1 MAALSRAGCCGGPR
15 RSPLGDETGQ
25 PAPGGRDTWPERVA
39 SHLEAGHQNG
49 NPQGIATLRY
59 PDGCEEIQV
68 FRGGKIVRSMPK
80 EKFEAEQRKRKQ
92 QEAQRQEQKAKRQ
105 EQKPALA
112 P

>member
-1 MAALSRAGCCGGPR
+1 MWLR
-15 RSPLGDETGQ
+15 RSGRVQLGRLLRRPPTFS
-25 PAPGGRDTWPERVA
+25 PGGREWAARARRPRDTWPERVA

-59 PDGCEEIQV
+59 PDGREEIQV

-92 QEAQRQEQKAKRQ
+92 
-105 EQKPALA
+105 
-112 P
+112 